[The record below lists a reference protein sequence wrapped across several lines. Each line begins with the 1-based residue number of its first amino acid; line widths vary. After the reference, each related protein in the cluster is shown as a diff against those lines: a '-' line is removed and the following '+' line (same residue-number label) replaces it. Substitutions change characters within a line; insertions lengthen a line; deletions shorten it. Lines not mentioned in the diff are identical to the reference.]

1 MNHVFGSFN
10 NFSRRLS
17 SGIKDETD
25 LVDQAK
31 SHVRRID
38 TNSSTFLKSIDEE
51 SWLLI
56 SYFGQIFSGLNS
68 RRCIVLGL
76 INGTG
81 RSLQIKSTRLLQ
93 GGSHCHVISTRAFDA
108 DQSLLQAGGVIV
120 LFGWG
125 VPWGSVSMSIETN
138 GFVSEI
144 SDRKGSSNYATSLP
158 GYQVGFLE
166 KSYDDAGWWA
176 KYWLL
181 VRSDY

>member
-10 NFSRRLS
+10 NASRRLS
-17 SGIKDETD
+17 SGIKDEVD

-31 SHVRRID
+31 SRIRRID
-38 TNSSTFLKSIDEE
+38 PNSSTFLKSIDDE
-51 SWLLI
+51 SWSLI
-56 SYFGQIFSGLNS
+56 SYFGQIFSGLSS
-68 RRCIVLGL
+68 RRCIACGL

-81 RSLQIKSTRLLQ
+81 RCLQIKSTRLLE
-93 GGSHCHVISTRAFDA
+93 GGSCCHVIATRAFDV
-108 DQSLLQAGGVIV
+108 DQSVLQAGGVIV

-125 VPWGSVSMSIETN
+125 LPWGSVSMSIETN
-138 GFVSEI
+138 GFVCEI
-144 SDRKGSSNYATSLP
+144 SDRKGSSNYATAMP

-181 VRSDY
+181 VRTEH